1 MMYSNFRMNFL
12 SAIYDNE
19 IVNIILQDGEK
30 IVIGL
35 GGYDKDKITTRE
47 FGFVLDREGTYYWH
61 SYSSIIRMEFFS

>member
-30 IVIGL
+30 IVIGI

-47 FGFVLDREGTYYWH
+47 LGFVLDKEGTYYWY